1 MTKRRISR
9 EIALKFL
16 YQYDTIKETDSVDKT
31 VNEMLEG
38 FWGSND
44 ESIKGDDREF
54 TVQLIKGACENI
66 EGVDA
71 VIHRVSVNWRISRM
85 PVIDRNIMRIA
96 VYEIAYLRTIPPPV
110 TINEAVELAKKYGSE
125 DSGSFVNG
133 ILDKVRL
140 AVEEGDLVYDP
151 RSDS

>member
-16 YQYDTIKETDSVDKT
+16 YQYDTLKETGSPDST
-31 VNEMLEG
+31 VPEILDD
-38 FWGSND
+38 FWDSED
-44 ESIKGDDREF
+44 EPLKGDEREF
-54 TVQLIKGACENI
+54 TLRLIKGACDNI
-66 EGVDA
+66 DGIDSIINRFSE
-71 VIHRVSVNWRISRM
+71 HWRLSRM

-96 VYEIAYLRTIPPPV
+96 IYEIAYLRTIPPPV

-125 DSGSFVNG
+125 ESGSFVNG
-133 ILDKVRL
+133 ILDKVRI
-140 AVEEGDLVYDP
+140 AVEEGELVYDQ